1 MEKEKKEGL
10 QKIQAMNQEIR
21 DLKTKLND
29 FEANKAKE
37 IKKLE
42 DSLTDSLK
50 SNKKAQETLDHEKV
64 VISEV
69 EGSKKK
75 LLDEISTLK
84 KDKQK
89 VDKRS
94 RSHPRQGRTRSLFLQ
109 KGLSHH
115 VDLLHHPM
123 EATTPL

>member
-89 VDKRS
+89 VETEMKNLQSVLDKKKQAEKELENMIKVV
-94 RSHPRQGRTRSLFLQ
+94 PDNFTPTR
-109 KGLSHH
+109 
-115 VDLLHHPM
+115 DW
-123 EATTPL
+123 

>member
-50 SNKKAQETLDHEKV
+50 SNKKAQETLDNEKV

-89 VDKRS
+89 VETEMKNLQSVLDKKKQAEKELENMIKVV
-94 RSHPRQGRTRSLFLQ
+94 PNQF
-109 KGLSHH
+109 
-115 VDLLHHPM
+115 
-123 EATTPL
+123 TPTKDR

>member
-89 VDKRS
+89 VETEMKNLQSVLDKKKQAEKELENMIKVV
-94 RSHPRQGRTRSLFLQ
+94 PNQF
-109 KGLSHH
+109 
-115 VDLLHHPM
+115 
-123 EATTPL
+123 TPTKDR

>member
-89 VDKRS
+89 VETERKNLQSVLDKKKQAEKELENMIKVV
-94 RSHPRQGRTRSLFLQ
+94 PNQF
-109 KGLSHH
+109 
-115 VDLLHHPM
+115 
-123 EATTPL
+123 TPTKDR

>member
-29 FEANKAKE
+29 FEANKAKD

-89 VDKRS
+89 VETEMKNLQSVLDKKKQAEKELENMIKVV
-94 RSHPRQGRTRSLFLQ
+94 PDNF
-109 KGLSHH
+109 
-115 VDLLHHPM
+115 
-123 EATTPL
+123 TPTKDR